1 MNISLTKKKKCNYN
15 KSKSIIY
22 RNNKREKARVNKITQ
37 RKVLIYSLRIE
48 FCKYT
53 SNSCCSSSSSLNNNS
68 N

>member
-1 MNISLTKKKKCNYN
+1 MNISLTKKKCNYN

-22 RNNKREKARVNKITQ
+22 RNNKREKTRVNKITQ
-37 RKVLIYSLRIE
+37 RKVLIYSLQIE

-53 SNSCCSSSSSLNNNS
+53 SNSSSSSLNNNS